1 MFGDVGLQ
9 LFSSFRNIVDNEAG
23 TPVSVGEKTHE
34 KRIDICSTTKAED
47 RSIGGVFGG
56 VGGLISNIKPINTID
71 VCKCLDLSYKKD
83 SGLSY
88 DESYWNKCVDKY
100 YSKDEMVQKCMFK
113 D

>member
-1 MFGDVGLQ
+1 MIE
-9 LFSSFRNIVDNEAG
+9 NIKKWINSGKGIKKENKQFIVFIIG
-23 TPVSVGEKTHE
+23 CIFV
-34 KRIDICSTTKAED
+34 
-47 RSIGGVFGG
+47 GGVFGG